1 MTDSKDNK
9 VLGPETREARE
20 GLDPEIATT
29 LDNAQF
35 GAEEAMEGRV
45 PEDEMLGSL
54 ADFIAD
60 LETEKNLTS
69 IEKVR
74 KIRRLLLYVSRFV
87 EVDPEK
93 IKLVKLPGNEV
104 GEAGETTI
112 KIDPVLFDNNALT
125 ADNMVMVRHALLHEL
140 FHMEKDIDNE
150 GLVELASSRAALDKI
165 QDYHSEV
172 NRVAHVVGLIGAH
185 FHSGDRNAALT
196 EVLDLYTAK
205 KYDGE
210 GGLYPKFVEAYHAST
225 EGQEAL
231 AKNPDAAEKVWQ
243 LAFPELKFDDGGQWV
258 EDKELCEDVEEEVDE
273 ERAAR
278 LAGPAS
284 AAVEEGAEALA
295 APAEGSED
303 RTED

>member
-1 MTDSKDNK
+1 MTDDPKNNK
-9 VLGPETREARE
+9 VFGPETREARE
-20 GLDPEIATT
+20 GLDPEIAAT

-35 GAEEAMEGRV
+35 GAEEAMDGRV

-60 LETEKNLTS
+60 LETERNLTS

-172 NRVAHVVGLIGAH
+172 NRVAHVVGFIGAH

-196 EVLDLYTAK
+196 EVLDLYTAR

-210 GGLYPKFVEAYHAST
+210 GGLYPKFVEAYHASA

-231 AKNPDAAEKVWQ
+231 AKNPDAAEKVWH

-258 EDKELCEDVEEEVDE
+258 EDEELCEDVEEEVDE

-278 LAGPAS
+278 PAGS
-284 AAVEEGAEALA
+284 VDGGDAVEE
-295 APAEGSED
+295 APTEGSED
-303 RTED
+303 GTED